1 MHRIIVLRNE
11 KPPRMLSNLSSQVEG
26 VRVVATMWSGT
37 SEWQAAATKSEEEAA
52 VLGLGARSLV
62 QRPSALTAVLELQ
75 LGARTPKGV
84 KPSGVGC

>member
-26 VRVVATMWSGT
+26 VRVVA
-37 SEWQAAATKSEEEAA
+37 SEWQTAATKSEEEAA
-52 VLGLGARSLV
+52 VLGSGARSLV
-62 QRPSALTAVLELQ
+62 QRPSALTAV
-75 LGARTPKGV
+75 GV